1 MVYSIFQLSQEQ
13 FHVILDFHNFNPI
26 GLRIYIVKYFRKG
39 LQLGGACALC
49 KHALLLAPSSK
60 ARSCPAESK
69 IVTVDADMYV
79 PLRNRSRNR
88 KGFSISI

>member
-39 LQLGGACALC
+39 LRLGGACANMRC
-49 KHALLLAPSSK
+49 YILAPSSK